1 MESLDLL
8 LDGNKLG
15 PVTEEIRITLHH
27 FTLDSGGSCEFTNH
41 FPNALKAGHVLVY
54 RLDTLRDAI
63 NCFHGLRDFDI
74 AARIVTGNGV
84 GEDIEGLAPEF
95 VDALMTAGV
104 ADLFPE
110 LKCFRKTLAALPH

>member
-1 MESLDLL
+1 M
-8 LDGNKLG
+8 
-15 PVTEEIRITLHH
+15 
-27 FTLDSGGSCEFTNH
+27 
-41 FPNALKAGHVLVY
+41 LVY
-54 RLDTLRDAI
+54 RLDTLGDAI

-74 AARIVTGNGV
+74 SACVVTGNGV